1 MTTTHRQFSCDSNIP
16 LRGVERISLSHFR
29 CYEIFSVSLDLRPVV
44 LTGPN
49 GAGKT
54 NLLEALSFLIPGRG
68 LRRAR
73 LSEVK
78 QQDQSISWA
87 ISAQLHDQGDRI
99 QIGTGL
105 DPDAPDSERR
115 VTKINGEKAKNQCA
129 LAEWVSMVWLTP
141 QMDRLFLDGPQGRRR
156 FLDRL
161 VYGFDP
167 GHAQRLRRYE
177 QVLKERS
184 FLLRQGR
191 MDRYWLESLEETLV
205 NEGIAIAVARREVV
219 GQLASVLKSQH
230 NLFPRAEL
238 SLEGELDHFLCEHSL
253 LEGEEKMRRR
263 LAECREQDRLTGRT
277 SFGPHRSDLLVEFLE
292 KKQSAA
298 LCSTGEQKALLLSIV
313 MASAHLLAVRTG
325 AIPLLLLDEVV
336 AHLDETRR
344 SALFDVILKL
354 KIQAWLTGTDVSLF
368 KEMQGNAQFLSLKE
382 ARLVSKT

>member
-1 MTTTHRQFSCDSNIP
+1 
-16 LRGVERISLSHFR
+16 
-29 CYEIFSVSLDLRPVV
+29 
-44 LTGPN
+44 
-49 GAGKT
+49 
-54 NLLEALSFLIPGRG
+54 
-68 LRRAR
+68 
-73 LSEVK
+73 
-78 QQDQSISWA
+78 
-87 ISAQLHDQGDRI
+87 
-99 QIGTGL
+99 
-105 DPDAPDSERR
+105 
-115 VTKINGEKAKNQCA
+115 
-129 LAEWVSMVWLTP
+129 
-141 QMDRLFLDGPQGRRR
+141 
-156 FLDRL
+156 
-161 VYGFDP
+161 
-167 GHAQRLRRYE
+167 
-177 QVLKERS
+177 
-184 FLLRQGR
+184 
-191 MDRYWLESLEETLV
+191 MDRYWLESLEEALV

-230 NLFPRAEL
+230 NLFPHAEL